1 MPQYEKQQ
9 IARNIRTFF
18 ENVPQ
23 GQPRPYPYETEF
35 WGAVKLIEEQLDD
48 PAHVEE
54 IYRMM
59 VRYGKLLHR
68 TIVCIPCGKGYLRIF
83 LRSVQGTFTL
93 FAEKKE
99 HAGSAAIPEYR
110 SKKET
115 EPVILVESDHLENL
129 SAIPEQLLKKA
140 ASMNHR
146 QQMK

>member
-1 MPQYEKQQ
+1 MTALLCRQYEKQQ

-59 VRYGKLLHR
+59 VPVWKATAQDNRLYSMR
-68 TIVCIPCGKGYLRIF
+68 QRIF
-83 LRSVQGTFTL
+83 ENISAFRQGTFTL
-93 FAEKKE
+93 FAEKRNM
-99 HAGSAAIPEYR
+99 PVPQLYR
-110 SKKET
+110 NTAVKKK
-115 EPVILVESDHLENL
+115 LN
-129 SAIPEQLLKKA
+129 
-140 ASMNHR
+140 R
-146 QQMK
+146 